1 MVHKIYKVFKSLLPT
16 FLSELIRSFFTA
28 FLTPLS
34 FSLRSG
40 HFYSSFKRSAVDTN
54 LKPIPWYTYPS
65 INFLETRSFSD
76 KKILEF
82 GGGQSSIWWGLRAQ
96 KVVTFEGND
105 PIFSPSHEWSKK
117 LQKLLPSNVEL
128 HEVSMESSDTC
139 QNEVLSILEGK
150 PYTEYDVI
158 IIDGLYRSHMV
169 SIALKYLSK
178 EGIIVVDNAEG
189 YELFDGFKDS
199 DLSKVEFY
207 GYSPGVYLKSCTA
220 IYFGKENTFFN
231 NNTPIDIPL

>member
-1 MVHKIYKVFKSLLPT
+1 
-16 FLSELIRSFFTA
+16 
-28 FLTPLS
+28 
-34 FSLRSG
+34 
-40 HFYSSFKRSAVDTN
+40 
-54 LKPIPWYTYPS
+54 
-65 INFLETRSFSD
+65 
-76 KKILEF
+76 
-82 GGGQSSIWWGLRAQ
+82 
-96 KVVTFEGND
+96 
-105 PIFSPSHEWSKK
+105 
-117 LQKLLPSNVEL
+117 
-128 HEVSMESSDTC
+128 
-139 QNEVLSILEGK
+139 
-150 PYTEYDVI
+150 
-158 IIDGLYRSHMV
+158 MV